1 MTKEFAKQVLAI
13 PTTSGKEQMMQ
24 EFIMDWAREHGVKA
38 SKDSKGNI
46 YLEKGGAVFF
56 PCLTS
61 HMDTVHHDQEKYIE
75 KNEMLPIEE
84 LGDVIKVKG
93 GGVGADCKAGIAI
106 CLSMVE
112 RLSAVKA
119 AFFVEEEIG
128 MAGSRHLDK
137 SFFTDV
143 SYVIGFDSP
152 DRNRAT
158 KACSGTLLFDDEFFN
173 KYIKD
178 VCREHGVTDFRY
190 EPYTDVKQIR
200 EQTEIICMNFGNGG
214 YNAHSKT
221 EYVKFSE
228 MNAAE
233 EMGMALVA
241 AIPADVQHKTPVKSQ
256 WDDRG
261 SSKFPSFSRYFGGYS
276 ADDDDD
282 LDDPADLSMYSDLD
296 PCSIKL
302 TFDDKDQY
310 DLFDGLV
317 GKEGLGVDISEFKQY
332 DIDFDDGEANIS
344 GFFGEVKDA
353 YVLWYQ
359 VYYDRPDLKTWED
372 LEDADSEAV
381 EDFANDISVSKPK
394 AQAAK
399 KPQAAKKK
407 EEEQLTFWDWI
418 EQRKRENKESSFGH
432 KTDVFG
438 PKP

>member
-24 EFIMDWAREHGVKA
+24 EFIMNWAREHGVKA

-106 CLSMVE
+106 CLSMME
-112 RLSAVKA
+112 NLSAVKA

-128 MAGSRHLDK
+128 MAGSRNLDK

-178 VCREHGVTDFRY
+178 VCRAHGVTDFRY

-241 AIPADVQHKTPVKSQ
+241 AIPHDVQHKTPVKTS
-256 WDDRG
+256 WGER
-261 SSKFPSFSRYFGGYS
+261 SSFPSFSSYYSGYS
-276 ADDDDD
+276 DDDDVSID
-282 LDDPADLSMYSDLD
+282 EPADLSMYNELDLV
-296 PCSIKL
+296 SIKL
-302 TFDDKDQY
+302 MFEDIEEYNMFKS
-310 DLFDGLV
+310 LV
-317 GKEGLGVDISEFKQY
+317 DKEGLGVDV
-332 DIDFDDGEANIS
+332 DDFENYNAEYEDGSAVVS

-359 VYYDRPDLKTWED
+359 VFYDRPDLKSFED
-372 LEDADSEAV
+372 LEDADPEAA
-381 EDFANDISVSKPK
+381 EDFANDLECEDKKTPAAQPHEEPK
-394 AQAAK
+394 K
-399 KPQAAKKK
+399 DTKSM
-407 EEEQLTFWDWI
+407 EQMTFWDWI
-418 EQRKRENKESSFGH
+418 EQRKRENKDSSFGH